1 MTEQIQYNGY
11 ELQENQFFIPQGD
24 VQPNWDLIGL
34 SQPSKN
40 PSLLLQARREA
51 LAATNLYS
59 AIKLVQEQS
68 AGKGPTGRFGFVVTI
83 KPQPAEITA

>member
-1 MTEQIQYNGY
+1 MPENFQYNGF
-11 ELQENQFFIPQGD
+11 ELEENQFFIPQED

-40 PSLLLQARREA
+40 PSLLLQARRET

-59 AIKLVQEQS
+59 TIKPVQEQS

-83 KPQPAEITA
+83 KPQPQQT